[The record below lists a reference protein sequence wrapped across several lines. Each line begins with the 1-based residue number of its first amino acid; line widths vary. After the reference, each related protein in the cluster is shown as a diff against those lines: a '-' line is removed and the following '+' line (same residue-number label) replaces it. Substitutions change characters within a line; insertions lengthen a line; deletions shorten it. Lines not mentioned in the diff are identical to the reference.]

1 MKIADI
7 RLVES
12 LNQPAPWRWVTK
24 SFNEYEAHA
33 SIDHEDDLVIGF
45 IEENEE
51 QWEISFV
58 RENHG
63 GHHTSIATGQGSEFK
78 VFATV
83 VDVITNW
90 WNELSS
96 DGYRPEAIYFTA
108 NKSAGD
114 SPRRAKL
121 YSRFAQKF
129 AAQIGYHMHV
139 NTSGIYKDVFIL
151 SNPDA

>member
-12 LNQPAPWRWVTK
+12 LNQPAPWRWVNK
-24 SFNEYEAHA
+24 SFNEYEAYA
-33 SIDHEDDLVIGF
+33 SIDTEDDLSIGF
-45 IEENEE
+45 TEEYEE
-51 QWEISFV
+51 QWEISFA

-63 GHHTSIATGQGSEFK
+63 GYLTSIATGQGSEFK

-83 VDVITNW
+83 VDVVNSW
-90 WNELSS
+90 WNEISS
-96 DGYRPEAIYFTA
+96 DGYRPAVIHFSA

-121 YSRFAQKF
+121 YARFAQKF
-129 AAQIGYHMHV
+129 AEQIGYHMHV
-139 NTSGIYKDVFIL
+139 NTSGIHKDVFIL
-151 SNPDA
+151 NNPDA